1 MAKELNKIFADNLA
15 YLRKKFNLT
24 QLELAE
30 KLNYSDKAVSKW
42 ERGDAVPDV
51 AVLIGIAE
59 IFGVT
64 VDYLIKEHEEGEKI
78 EMTDDRRKKR
88 GLIVTLIT
96 FLAFIAAEAV
106 VYLSLYNGDNGIEI
120 FQYCFIYPMPVWAVV
135 AIVFSNVWGNKFAAF
150 LSVAALVAFLTL
162 DAFLIVKVA
171 TGEYYYLIFVL
182 LAPAELI
189 VYFSFYLSGIFFKK
203 N

>member
-1 MAKELNKIFADNLA
+1 MAKDINKVFADNLV

-42 ERGDAVPDV
+42 ERAEAVPDV
-51 AVLIGIAE
+51 SVLIDIAE

-64 VDYLIKEHEEGEKI
+64 IDYLIKEHQEGEKI
-78 EMTDDRRKKR
+78 EMSIDRKQKR

-96 FLAFIAAEAV
+96 FLAFLAAETV
-106 VYLSLYNGDNGIEI
+106 VYLTLFNGDNALEI
-120 FQYCFIYPMPVWAVV
+120 FEFCFIYPLPVWAVV

-150 LSVAALVAFLTL
+150 LSVAALVAFITL
-162 DAFLIVKVA
+162 DAFLIVEVA
-171 TGEYYYLIFVL
+171 TGEFYFLIFAL
-182 LAPAELI
+182 LVPAELI